1 MIYPSKLCEILIC
14 CIKIHLEQVIPADQ
28 VQNFSKTSSFS
39 HANVLSCVELH
50 DEHNAMFGS

>member
-28 VQNFSKTSSFS
+28 VQKFSKTSSLS
-39 HANVLSCVELH
+39 HAKVPSCVELH
-50 DEHNAMFGS
+50 DEHNGIFRS